1 MIYFPMKTVAVAALL
16 LPGAAHASTRTSAD
30 YSIVTETF
38 DEGGRR
44 TTSSNYTIDGSITP
58 IAGISTVAS
67 PAEILKSGYAAQLYD
82 ITGLAV
88 AAATAPAIM
97 PGGGTLQL
105 GAFDTLDDAT
115 FLAVPSTSVAWSVT
129 SGPISSISASGL
141 ATAQAVTGSVTAVVR
156 AAYHNFVAPLSITV
170 ADLTRDS
177 FGLYANDGIDDAW
190 QVQYFGW
197 GPGNNGNPLGAAS
210 ADADGTG
217 QTNLFKYIAGL
228 DPLNPDSRFALAI
241 QPPAGSTGQQN
252 LIFAPIVAG
261 TSYSV
266 QFSPTL
272 NPANWQPLTGMTQSD
287 SGGVRTVTD
296 PNASGGLKFYR
307 VQVSKP

>member
-1 MIYFPMKTVAVAALL
+1 MNYFPMKTAAVAALL

-30 YSIVTETF
+30 YSIVTETI
-38 DEGGRR
+38 DQAGRR
-44 TTSSNYTIDGSITP
+44 TTSANYTIDASISP
-58 IAGISTVAS
+58 IAGLSTVAS
-67 PAEILKSGYAAQLYD
+67 PAEILKSGYAGQLYD
-82 ITGLAV
+82 ITGLA
-88 AAATAPAIM
+88 AAATTAPAIM

-115 FLAVPSTSVAWSVT
+115 FLAIPSTSVAWSVT

-141 ATAQAVTGSVTAVVR
+141 ATAQAVTGSVTAAVQ
-156 AAYHNFVAPLSITV
+156 AAYNNFTAPLSITV
-170 ADLTRDS
+170 ADLTHDS

-197 GPGNNGNPLGAAS
+197 GPGNNGNPLGAAT

-217 QTNLFKYIAGL
+217 QTNVFKFIAGL
-228 DPLNPDSRFALAI
+228 DPLNPDSRFVLSI
-241 QPPAGSTGQQN
+241 QPPAGSSGQQN
-252 LIFAPIVAG
+252 LRFAPIVSG

-266 QFSPTL
+266 QYSTTL
-272 NPANWQPLTGMTQSD
+272 TPENWQPLIGTTQSD
-287 SGGVRTVTD
+287 SAGVRTVTD
-296 PNASGGLKFYR
+296 PNANGALKFYR